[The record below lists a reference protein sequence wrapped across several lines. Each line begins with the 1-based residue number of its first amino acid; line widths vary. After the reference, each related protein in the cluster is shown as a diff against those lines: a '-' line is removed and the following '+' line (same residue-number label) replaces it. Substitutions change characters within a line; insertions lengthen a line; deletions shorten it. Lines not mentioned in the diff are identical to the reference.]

1 MEQRGGVPAADAQP
15 LVRFSIADGIATLTL
30 DRPDQR
36 NAINAAVAA
45 GLLAAMDRFEADAG
59 ARVAV
64 LTAAGDKAFCSGMDL
79 KAFAA
84 GEGPAI
90 FGGRGGFAGFTR
102 YPRTKPVIAAV
113 NGAVLAGGC
122 ELVLACDLVV
132 AADTAVFGQPEVKR
146 GLFAAAGGAIR
157 LPRTIPRVRA
167 MELLLTGDPIDA
179 RTALELGLVN
189 RVVPLAALPEAA
201 RDLARR
207 ICANAP
213 LAVRETLAIA
223 RRAGEPGGG
232 DLWEL
237 NDTAWERVA
246 ASEDASEGP
255 RAFAEKRPARWQ
267 GR

>member
-1 MEQRGGVPAADAQP
+1 MEHRGGAPSADAQP
-15 LVRFSIADGIATLTL
+15 FVRFSLADAVATLTI

-45 GLLAAMDRFEADAG
+45 ELLAAMDRFEADPA

-64 LTAAGDKAFCSGMDL
+64 LTGAGDKAFCAGMDL

-113 NGAVLAGGC
+113 NGAALAGGC
-122 ELVLACDLVV
+122 ELVLACDLVL

-146 GLFAAAGGAIR
+146 GLFAAAGGALR
-157 LPRTIPRVRA
+157 LPRAIPRVRA
-167 MELLLTGDPIDA
+167 LELLLTGDPIDA
-179 RTALELGLVN
+179 RTAYELGLVN
-189 RVVPLAALPEAA
+189 RVVPLAELPGAALE
-201 RDLARR
+201 LASR
-207 ICANAP
+207 ICASAP
-213 LAVRETLAIA
+213 LAVRETLALA
-223 RRAGEPGGG
+223 RRAAEPGD
-232 DLWEL
+232 DLWAFNEA
-237 NDTAWERVA
+237 AWKRIA
-246 ASEDASEGP
+246 ASEDAAEGP
-255 RAFAEKRPARWQ
+255 RAFAEKRPARWR

>member
-1 MEQRGGVPAADAQP
+1 MKPRVGVPAADARL
-15 LVRFSIADGIATLTL
+15 LVRFSVADGVATLTL

-36 NAINAAVAA
+36 NAINAAAA
-45 GLLAAMDRFEADAG
+45 AQLLAAMDRFEADPA
-59 ARVAV
+59 ARVAI
-64 LTAAGDKAFCSGMDL
+64 LTGAGDKAFCAGMDL

-113 NGAVLAGGC
+113 NGAALAGGC

-157 LPRTIPRVRA
+157 LLRAIPRVRA
-167 MELLLTGDPIDA
+167 MELLLTGDPIAA
-179 RTALELGLVN
+179 RTAFELGLVN
-189 RVVPLAALPEAA
+189 RVVTLAELPAAALE
-201 RDLARR
+201 LARR

-223 RRAGEPGGG
+223 RRASEPGGG
-232 DLWEL
+232 DPWEL
-237 NDTAWERVA
+237 NDTAWKRVA
-246 ASEDASEGP
+246 VSEDAAEGP

>member
-1 MEQRGGVPAADAQP
+1 VRYEVGEGV
-15 LVRFSIADGIATLTL
+15 ATLTL

-36 NAINAAVAA
+36 NAINAAMAA
-45 GLLAAMDRFEADAG
+45 GLLAAMDRFEADAA

-64 LTAAGDKAFCSGMDL
+64 LTGAGDKAFCAGMDL

-90 FGGRGGFAGFTR
+90 FGGRGGFAGFTG
-102 YPRTKPVIAAV
+102 YPRSKPVIAAV
-113 NGAVLAGGC
+113 NGAALAGGC

-132 AADTAVFGQPEVKR
+132 AADTAMFGQPEVKR
-146 GLFAAAGGAIR
+146 GLFAAAGGALR
-157 LPRTIPRVRA
+157 LPRTVPRVRA

-189 RVVPLAALPEAA
+189 RVVSAVELSAAA
-201 RDLARR
+201 RELARR

-213 LAVRETLAIA
+213 LAVRETLAVA
-223 RRAGEPGGG
+223 RRAFEPGE
-232 DLWEL
+232 DCWAHNEA
-237 NDTAWERVA
+237 AWRRVA
-246 ASEDASEGP
+246 ASEDAAEGP
-255 RAFAEKRPARWQ
+255 RAFAEKRPARWR